1 MRQARRITG
10 CSRRKL
16 AHERGALR
24 NGRPSRNR
32 PPFSVDVR
40 NRPPGGI
47 KQDNASTRT
56 AVPSSGEPPGRSCRA
71 NASVADDRHHR
82 TTTPPSCHTSDIR
95 RSVGVPDRSSTGE
108 EDDSSNS
115 SRHTVLNK
123 ATSPP
128 SPPRT
133 YRRRVT
139 TDYIG
144 KIAATIGGGN
154 VVDINQTEPTADPQA
169 DHSWENR
176 QQLLDLLALGDITPP
191 PASFS
196 DTGGDV

>member
-1 MRQARRITG
+1 M
-10 CSRRKL
+10 
-16 AHERGALR
+16 
-24 NGRPSRNR
+24 
-32 PPFSVDVR
+32 
-40 NRPPGGI
+40 
-47 KQDNASTRT
+47 
-56 AVPSSGEPPGRSCRA
+56 
-71 NASVADDRHHR
+71 
-82 TTTPPSCHTSDIR
+82 
-95 RSVGVPDRSSTGE
+95 
-108 EDDSSNS
+108 
-115 SRHTVLNK
+115 
-123 ATSPP
+123 
-128 SPPRT
+128 
-133 YRRRVT
+133 T